1 MICQVYLF
9 IFYLSSDKIDL
20 MLSLLYILVS
30 LANSFLAYRLLR
42 SFLKYR
48 QKTISKNNFK
58 LDEMPSV
65 SVLIPARNEQTAM
78 TECLERVLSSS
89 YPKME
94 IIVLDDNSVDN
105 TSDRVK
111 AFAHSGVRFIR
122 GEEPPEGWLGRNYAY
137 ERLSSE
143 ASGDYLLFL
152 SVDTK
157 ISRNTINLM
166 ASFILNN
173 KAKMLS
179 ILPSRND
186 NYRAS
191 VLFSTLRYYLELIL
205 GRHSNPPS
213 SSGAWMIE
221 RETLIDQLNGFTKYR
236 QAIMPESEIAKTL
249 NIEDGELFEV
259 ENPHYRF
266 VIDEGKF
273 GVNFEKKWSSQIQ
286 TEQRNFALRI
296 FKNPS
301 IILLILPFLTLHF
314 LPFAIV
320 TAKTVMNQFD
330 TIFALY
336 LLQVIFSV
344 LIYGCYTSLVWSRG
358 AWLGALLYPVIILQ
372 EICIFIYGIYR
383 RFFGRMVW
391 RGREIDFRKF

>member
-1 MICQVYLF
+1 
-9 IFYLSSDKIDL
+9 

-111 AFAHSGVRFIR
+111 AFALSGVRFFR

-157 ISRNTINLM
+157 ISRDTINLIT
-166 ASFILNN
+166 SFILNN

-186 NYRAS
+186 NYRA
-191 VLFSTLRYYLELIL
+191 
-205 GRHSNPPS
+205 
-213 SSGAWMIE
+213 
-221 RETLIDQLNGFTKYR
+221 
-236 QAIMPESEIAKTL
+236 
-249 NIEDGELFEV
+249 
-259 ENPHYRF
+259 
-266 VIDEGKF
+266 
-273 GVNFEKKWSSQIQ
+273 
-286 TEQRNFALRI
+286 
-296 FKNPS
+296 
-301 IILLILPFLTLHF
+301 
-314 LPFAIV
+314 
-320 TAKTVMNQFD
+320 
-330 TIFALY
+330 
-336 LLQVIFSV
+336 
-344 LIYGCYTSLVWSRG
+344 
-358 AWLGALLYPVIILQ
+358 
-372 EICIFIYGIYR
+372 
-383 RFFGRMVW
+383 
-391 RGREIDFRKF
+391 